1 MSETDYS
8 SSQDKDEVS
17 ILQKLNDTCEIQV
30 ESQILCAACLGC
42 KITGRQP

>member
-8 SSQDKDEVS
+8 SSQDKDEVFT
-17 ILQKLNDTCEIQV
+17 KLNDTCEIQV